1 MCKLNGMCEV
11 FGFGICNLIQDG
23 IGYIT
28 AEIDK

>member
-1 MCKLNGMCEV
+1 MCTLNGICEV